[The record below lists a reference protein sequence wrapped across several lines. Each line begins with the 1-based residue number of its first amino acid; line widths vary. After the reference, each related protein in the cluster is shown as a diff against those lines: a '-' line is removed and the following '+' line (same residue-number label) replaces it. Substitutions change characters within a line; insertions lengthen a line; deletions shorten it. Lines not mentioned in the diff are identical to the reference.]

1 MRSTAS
7 RTIVGFSTLT
17 RFVTSFWF
25 NRSCMARAAGR
36 APGPQAGLH
45 QPPLALPA
53 PIIAL
58 DQVGGKDKNNG
69 SRPISRV
76 LCDPPGT
83 AAIPLGARSPARS
96 SHLPASS
103 VEQTC
108 RCGFSHNS
116 LAYLVLLRMEV
127 A

>member
-1 MRSTAS
+1 MKSALRLTCTLVKTAP
-7 RTIVGFSTLT
+7 FSTLT
-17 RFVTSFWF
+17 RFVTSLWF
-25 NRSCMARAAGR
+25 NRSCMAPAAGR

-76 LCDPPGT
+76 LCLPPGGP
-83 AAIPLGARSPARS
+83 AGNGSHSSGRAVARA
-96 SHLPASS
+96 L
-103 VEQTC
+103 
-108 RCGFSHNS
+108 
-116 LAYLVLLRMEV
+116 
-127 A
+127 